1 MTADAV
7 ENLTDERDR
16 YKAEI
21 RNVMGLL
28 RIVVAERD
36 RYREALEAI
45 GYMARC
51 ENCAPGY
58 NLIVNA
64 ALDDAALDGEG

>member
-1 MTADAV
+1 MKFTRKDNWLARIEV
-7 ENLTDERDR
+7 
-16 YKAEI
+16 AESRAI
-21 RNVMGLL
+21 
-28 RIVVAERD
+28 AAESERD